1 MLLLK
6 MSLAALQWFIII
18 KDLVYSHRV
27 SQNLSLYANK
37 LKIDR
42 SWKAMSDSEICR
54 SANLT
59 KLHKSSHVEEFYCT
73 LRTPKCLKS
82 FCQIMSQFQSR
93 LWMFMLYGNL
103 KQTENVN
110 FLLNFSKI
118 SRFILNFLQ

>member
-1 MLLLK
+1 

-27 SQNLSLYANK
+27 FQNLSLYANK

-118 SRFILNFLQ
+118 SRFNLNFLQ